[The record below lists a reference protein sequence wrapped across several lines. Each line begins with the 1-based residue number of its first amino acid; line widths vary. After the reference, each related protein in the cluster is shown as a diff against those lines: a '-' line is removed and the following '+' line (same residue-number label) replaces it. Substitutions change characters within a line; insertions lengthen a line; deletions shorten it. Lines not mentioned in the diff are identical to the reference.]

1 MSTALY
7 PGTFDPVTMGHMDL
21 LDRATKLFERVIV
34 SIALS
39 DEKGT
44 MFSLAERV
52 EIFRD
57 LVKDRPEIEV
67 APFEG
72 LLVHEFQRRKVD
84 VVVRG
89 VRLFQDFEYEYMMAL
104 MNQRLIDDFE
114 VLFLMPS
121 EEFLSVSSSLV
132 KEIHAHGGDVSRL
145 VPPSV
150 ATRMDAKRSGAR

>member
-7 PGTFDPVTMGHMDL
+7 PGTFDPVTLGHMDL
-21 LDRATKLFERVIV
+21 LDRAMRLFDQVIV
-34 SIALS
+34 SIAAS

-44 MFSLAERV
+44 MFSLVERV
-52 EIFRD
+52 EIFEE
-57 LVKDRPEIEV
+57 LVKDRPTVRV

-72 LLVHEFQRRKVD
+72 LLIHEFKRQEVD

-104 MNQRLIDDFE
+104 MNQRLSPEFE

-121 EEFLSVSSSLV
+121 EEYLSVSSSLV
-132 KEIHAHGGDVSRL
+132 KEIHAHGGDVTRL

-150 ATRMDAKRSGAR
+150 AARMDSKRPAAG